1 MSSKDRC
8 EEGEPQRGLFAKWRG
23 YNGGEGEIGLENG
36 DMKQK
41 TQGSWWAGR

>member
-23 YNGGEGEIGLENG
+23 YNGGEVGVGLENG
-36 DMKQK
+36 
-41 TQGSWWAGR
+41 T